1 MTEGLYVDIMRGLAQ
16 DSVAWDQHESHAI
29 IQRNSIMSSDMQHS
43 VVTRFRV
50 VKPHIWLTHVC
61 VCVCLFASKCMC
73 SVRTRKC
80 VCLYIYIYIYS
91 APP

>member
-43 VVTRFRV
+43 VVSGNMEWGDKV
-50 VKPHIWLTHVC
+50 
-61 VCVCLFASKCMC
+61 
-73 SVRTRKC
+73 
-80 VCLYIYIYIYS
+80 
-91 APP
+91 